1 MNTPA
6 LTESDPT
13 GKTPHEAGAKLD
25 AGKNR
30 LGLVLGGFAL
40 ALEEVGKVGTY
51 GAEKYTE
58 NGWKDVPNGEKRY
71 LDAKYRHE
79 MAYHR
84 GEITDPVTGIH
95 HLAHAAWNSL
105 AALHF
110 HLASNTSPSLQE
122 QLTTK
127 VANLYQW
134 LPWSHDRPIGSGWI
148 DLRVIDGKQYRGW
161 YNEEDGRVYQHH
173 KECEFSQGCPQNT
186 FEILNIELWKSSKS

>member
-1 MNTPA
+1 MET
-6 LTESDPT
+6 DPT
-13 GKTPHEAGAKLD
+13 GKTPHETGAKLD

-58 NGWKDVPNGEKRY
+58 NGWKDVPDGKSRY
-71 LDAKYRHE
+71 FDAKYRHE
-79 MAYHR
+79 FAHHK
-84 GEITDPVTGIH
+84 GEVRDEASGRP

-105 AALHF
+105 ALLQLH
-110 HLASNTSPSLQE
+110 LESQATASTPKES
-122 QLTTK
+122 TVK
-127 VANLYQW
+127 VAKPSTW
-134 LPWSHDRPIGSGWI
+134 LEWSHSRPHGSGWI
-148 DLRVIDGKQYRGW
+148 DLRVTDGKQYRGW

-186 FEILNIELWKSSKS
+186 FEILNIELWKTSKS

>member
-1 MNTPA
+1 MET
-6 LTESDPT
+6 DPT
-13 GKTPHEAGAKLD
+13 GKAPHETGAKLD

-51 GAEKYTE
+51 GANEKYTE

-84 GEITDPVTGIH
+84 GEINDPVTGIP

-110 HLASNTSPSLQE
+110 HLSEKPIPSASKESTV
-122 QLTTK
+122 K
-127 VANLYQW
+127 VANPSTW
-134 LPWSHDRPIGSGWI
+134 LEWSHSRPHASSWI
-148 DLRVIDGKQYRGW
+148 DLRVTDGKQYRGW